1 MPTIRFAALLVV
13 WSLLASMAA
22 AQDPGTIETI
32 AGGGTQEGEGLPAT
46 DLALSVP
53 LGVATDAD
61 GNVYIADTA
70 NHRIRRVDALTG
82 EATTVAGTGDS
93 GFSGDGGP
101 GPAAQL
107 TFPQAVALDGQGNI
121 YIADSGNRRIRRVD
135 AVTGFIS
142 TIGGTGEF
150 GFGGD
155 GGPASDAQFG
165 EIVALAADRSGKL
178 YVSDGLDIV
187 QFRGNNRVRVIDLAS
202 NIITTVAGNGTIGFS
217 GDGGPATDASLT
229 TEGIAVDANSNL
241 FIADYNNFRIRRVDA
256 VTGTISTVA
265 GRGAFD
271 IFGNGGYS
279 GDGGAATDAHLNTP
293 TGVGVDSEGNLY
305 IADTRNNRVRS
316 VDAATGSILTVAG
329 TGVSGTGGDGGP
341 AMQAQLSE
349 PSRVAFDPDGNLLIV
364 DTGNNRIRKLFD
376 PGYRAPILS
385 IPSPQID
392 FRQVSIGETAS
403 RSLSVQN
410 LGNLAF
416 TIQQATVDNQDF
428 AVQTE
433 LPQSVGPLQAFE
445 LIVQFTPRAEGL
457 TEGQL
462 VLATSDP
469 RNPTVTIVLQGEGAA
484 PDIGVVPTEL
494 AFRRTF
500 IGTETSLSVQ
510 ISNLGLGTLIIPRVE
525 TTDPEQFLAVLPD
538 TLRITNTPTSVPV
551 IFRPTREDTQRAVL
565 ILFTNDPDDPQFQV
579 DLKGL
584 GRTAKP
590 GGFANLADSLSAG
603 DAGSGFGAAWGDY
616 DGDGDPD
623 LYVVR
628 SLEPNLLYRNDGG
641 AFTELG
647 LAAGVGDDAD
657 GSAAAWADFDGD
669 GDLDL
674 YATNFGQPNR
684 LYRNDGGSFTD
695 VGATMGVDDPGDGY
709 GAAWADYDRDG
720 DPDLYVANFGTNR
733 FYRNDR
739 SRFVDVAP
747 DFGMDDPSSSIQPAW
762 ADYDNDGDPDLFL
775 ANSGPNRMFRND
787 GGAFTDVTQETG
799 LAEQGLGGPS
809 FGAAWGDFN
818 NDGYLDLY
826 VPYFRDENRL
836 YINQVLAGGQRGFP
850 GGQLAARQYGV
861 ADSLSSRSRGAVW
874 ADFDNDGDLD
884 LYVANS
890 GQPNR
895 LFRNEGEHFTE
906 EADSMG
912 VTADLDS
919 RGVALADFDGDGG
932 VDIFVATQ
940 NGPDRLYRNQEANGD
955 WLRVIPEP
963 TVSSPDAIGTRIE
976 IAFSD
981 DRRAVREIAGGTSYL
996 SQDAL
1001 TASFGVDD
1009 ASVVDTLTIR
1019 WPLGIIQRVFNVPTN
1034 QPFTISEVMPLPPAS
1049 IALEPVTGTLVA
1061 NGIAQTDILA
1071 SLLNTDGEVV
1081 LVSDVPLTF
1090 SVIGGGIILGDRKV
1104 NVVDGRA
1111 RVTYRVGQSAGQVA
1125 VTASSPGLANGQVV
1139 LNLLAPIGNDQAI
1152 IRTVAGL
1159 GGDGGFSGDGGP
1171 APDAE
1176 LDAPRAVAVDSS
1188 GNVYISDT
1196 QNSRV
1201 RRVGADSTIATIAGD
1216 GVQDA
1221 SGDGGPA
1228 SLSRVATPM
1237 GLAFLPSG
1245 DLLVVDQGGQ
1255 RVRRIENDTI
1265 RVFAG
1270 RGISAF
1276 GGDGRPAVQ
1285 ANLQGPAGVA
1295 ADEKGNVWIADRFN
1309 DRIRRV
1315 GPDGIISTVAGTQG
1329 SGSSG
1334 DGGLA
1339 TKAKLN
1345 QPQGVAV
1352 DSVGRIFIADTGNN
1366 KIRMVDT
1373 NGIITTI
1380 AGTGSA
1386 GDFGDGGP
1394 AVAAEL
1400 DGPRDVAV
1408 SADGRL
1414 YIADTRNNKVRMVD
1428 LSAWNIQTVAGTGST
1443 IANQKEGSALQV
1455 GLDTPSG
1462 LFIGPTGTVFIAD
1475 TGNNRIRELT
1485 IDYTQPT
1492 IPDLPPED
1500 AVADFNQD
1508 GKVDFIDFLQFAL
1521 AFGTNSAVY
1530 DLTSDG
1536 VVGFSD
1542 FLVFV
1547 QIYERNQAV
1556 DQSAHRTPRQ

>member
-1 MPTIRFAALLVV
+1 MRAMPTTRFTALLIV
-13 WSLLASMAA
+13 WSLLSSIAA

-32 AGGGTQEGEGLPAT
+32 AGGGTQEGEGLPAV
-46 DLALSVP
+46 DLALSSP
-53 LGVATDAD
+53 WGVAVDSAGNLYLAD
-61 GNVYIADTA
+61 SA
-70 NHRIRRVDALTG
+70 NHRIRRVDASTG
-82 EATTVAGTGDS
+82 VATTVAGTGES
-93 GFSGDGGP
+93 GFTGDGGP
-101 GPAAQL
+101 GPSAL
-107 TFPQAVALDGQGNI
+107 LSFPQSVAVDAQGNV
-121 YIADSGNRRIRRVD
+121 YIADTGNGRIRRVD
-135 AVTGFIS
+135 AVTGIIR
-142 TIGGTGEF
+142 TIAGTGTF
-150 GFGGD
+150 
-155 GGPASDAQFG
+155 
-165 EIVALAADRSGKL
+165 
-178 YVSDGLDIV
+178 
-187 QFRGNNRVRVIDLAS
+187 
-202 NIITTVAGNGTIGFS
+202 GFS
-217 GDGGPATDASLT
+217 GDGGPASEAEFGEIVALVTGGGGKLFVSDGVDEQFQGNHRVRAIDLATGLVSTVAGNGDFSFSGDGGPATEAGLT
-229 TEGIAVDANSNL
+229 TEGIAVDPEGNL
-241 FIADYNNFRIRRVDA
+241 YVADFNNFRIRRVDA
-256 VTGTISTVA
+256 VTGIITTVA
-265 GRGAFD
+265 GKGPL
-271 IFGNGGYS
+271 FGGGGGYS
-279 GDGGAATDAHLNTP
+279 GEGGPATDAQMNLP
-293 TGVGVDSEGNLY
+293 YGVAVDAQGNLY
-305 IADTRNNRVRS
+305 IADTGNSRIRV
-316 VDAATGSILTVAG
+316 VEATTGNIVTVAG
-329 TGVSGTGGDGGP
+329 IGVPAEGGDGGP
-341 AMQAQLSE
+341 AMLAGLDV
-349 PSRVAFDPDGNLLIV
+349 PARLVLDPDGNLIIA
-364 DTGNNRIRKLFD
+364 DIFNNRIRRLN
-376 PGYRAPILS
+376 APQTRLPLLELPAS
-385 IPSPQID
+385 QVD
-392 FRQVSIGETAS
+392 FQTVSIGEGSS
-403 RSLSVQN
+403 RGLSIEN

-433 LPQSVGPLQAFE
+433 LPLSVGPLQTSE

-469 RNPTVTIVLQGEGAA
+469 NNPTVTILLQGKGAA

-494 AFRRTF
+494 VFRRTF
-500 IGTETSLSVQ
+500 IGTETSLSLTV
-510 ISNLGLGTLIIPRVE
+510 SNLGAGILTIPRAE
-525 TTDPEQFLAVLPD
+525 TTDPEQFVVVLPD
-538 TLRITNTPTSVPV
+538 TLRISSTAPLSI
-551 IFRPTREDTQRAVL
+551 IFRPTHEDTQRAVL
-565 ILFTNDPDDPQFQV
+565 TLFSNDPDDPQFQV

-584 GRTAKP
+584 GRAAKP

-628 SLEPNLLYRNDGG
+628 SLEPNLLYRNGAGG
-641 AFTELG
+641 FTEVG

-684 LYRNDGGSFTD
+684 LYRNDGGRFTD
-695 VGATMGVDDPGDGY
+695 VAAAMGVDDSGDGY

-733 FYRNDR
+733 FFRNDR
-739 SRFVDVAP
+739 SRFVDVAV
-747 DFGMDDPSSSIQPAW
+747 DFGMDDPSSSVQPAW

-787 GGAFTDVTQETG
+787 GGTFTDVTRETG
-799 LAEQGLGGPS
+799 LDELGLGGPS

-826 VPYFRDENRL
+826 VPYFRGLNRL
-836 YINQVLAGGQRGFP
+836 YINRDGAGGQRGFLP
-850 GGQLAARQYGV
+850 GESWARQYGV
-861 ADSLSSRSRGAVW
+861 TDSTSSRSRGAVW

-895 LFRNEGEHFTE
+895 LFRNMGEHFTE

-981 DRRAVREIAGGTSYL
+981 NRRAVREIAGGTSYL

-1009 ASVVDTLTIR
+1009 AAVVDTLTIR

-1071 SLLNTDGEVV
+1071 SLLNADGEVV
-1081 LVSDVPLTF
+1081 LLSDVPLTF
-1090 SVIGGGIILGDRKV
+1090 SVIGAGIILGDSKV
-1104 NVVDGRA
+1104 SVVDGRA

-1159 GGDGGFSGDGGP
+1159 GGDGGFSGDGGL
-1171 APDAE
+1171 ATDAE
-1176 LDAPRAVAVDSS
+1176 LDAPRDVAVDSS

-1221 SGDGGPA
+1221 SGDDGPA

-1255 RVRRIENDTI
+1255 SVRRIENDTI
-1265 RVFAG
+1265 RAFAG
-1270 RGISAF
+1270 RGIAAF
-1276 GGDGRPAVQ
+1276 GGDGREAVQ
-1285 ANLQGPAGVA
+1285 ANLRVPTGVA
-1295 ADEKGNVWIADRFN
+1295 ADGNGNVWIADQFN
-1309 DRIRRV
+1309 ERIRRV

-1345 QPQGVAV
+1345 KPQGVAV

-1386 GDFGDGGP
+1386 GEYGDGGP
-1394 AVAAEL
+1394 AAAAEL

-1408 SADGRL
+1408 SREGRL
-1414 YIADTRNNKVRMVD
+1414 YIADTGNNKVRMVD
-1428 LSAWNIQTVAGTGST
+1428 LNAGNIQTVAGTGST
-1443 IANQKEGSALQV
+1443 IANQKEGSALLV
-1455 GLDTPSG
+1455 GLNTPSG
-1462 LFIGPTGTVFIAD
+1462 LYIGPTGTIFIAD

-1485 IDYTQPT
+1485 VDYTQPT
-1492 IPDLPPED
+1492 IPNLPPED

-1521 AFGTNSAVY
+1521 AFGTNSALY